1 MLTTMELYP
10 GITLRCFNDNRFK
23 QGALSLQL
31 VRPMCEEEAALNAL
45 LPSVLLRGCRQ
56 YPDLRVITRR
66 LDELYGGSIGPLVR
80 RVGDYQTTGL
90 YCGFME
96 DRFALPGDAVFAPMC
111 QLLRQLLFVPAL
123 EDGVFVKQ
131 FVEGEKT
138 NLIATLESQRNDKRA
153 YAMEQL
159 LRKMCAGDSFGIP
172 RLGEKEQVAQIT
184 PAQLYAH
191 YQKVLR
197 ESPVHIFYVGSAP
210 ADAVAQQLKPLF
222 VGTERSYVNLKPQTG
237 LIPAPGGEYTEEM
250 EVNQGKFCMGFT
262 TPITLRSEQFAAMQV
277 MNLVF
282 GGGMMSKL
290 FMNVR
295 EKMSLCYDIGS
306 GYHSA
311 KGILTV
317 AAGIDCG
324 SVQIV
329 RDEILRQL
337 DACCSGEITDAEL
350 RSAKESLCSS
360 LRAAHDSPGGIENY
374 YATAALSGLT
384 MTPAQYHT
392 AVEAITAR
400 QVMEAAQTLTL
411 HTVFLLKGVSQ

>member
-1 MLTTMELYP
+1 MLTTMELHP
-10 GITLRCFNDNRFK
+10 GITLRCFCDNRFK

-31 VRPMCEEEAALNAL
+31 VRPMCEDEAALNAL

-56 YPDLRVITRR
+56 YPDLRLITRR
-66 LDELYGGSIGPLVR
+66 LDELYGAAIGPLVR

-96 DRFALPGDAVFAPMC
+96 DRFTLPGDAVFQPMC
-111 QLLRQLLFVPAL
+111 QLLRELLFAPAL
-123 EDGVFVKQ
+123 ENGTFVQQ
-131 FVEGEKT
+131 FVEGEKS
-138 NLIATLESQRNDKRA
+138 NLIATLESQLNDKRA
-153 YAMEQL
+153 YAMEQM

-191 YQKVLR
+191 YQKALR

-210 ADAVAQQLKPLF
+210 AEIVAQQLKPLF
-222 VGTERSYVNLKPQTG
+222 TNTERSYVNLSPQTG

-250 EVNQGKFCMGFT
+250 DVNQGKLCMGFT
-262 TPITLRSEQFAAMQV
+262 TPVTLRAAQFAAMQV
-277 MNLVF
+277 MNMVF

-290 FMNVR
+290 FMQVR

-311 KGILTV
+311 KGLVTV
-317 AAGIDCG
+317 SAGIDCG
-324 SVQIV
+324 NVQIV
-329 RDEILRQL
+329 REEIMRQL
-337 DACCSGEITDAEL
+337 DACRSGNITDEEL

-360 LRAAHDSPGGIENY
+360 LRATHDSPGAIENY
-374 YATAALSGLT
+374 YATAALSGLS
-384 MTPAQYHT
+384 MTPAQYHV
-392 AVEAITAR
+392 AVEAVTAR
-400 QVMEAAQTLTL
+400 QVMEAAQTLDL

>member
-1 MLTTMELYP
+1 MLTTIELHP

-31 VRPMCEEEAALNAL
+31 VRPMGEDEAALNAL

-96 DRFALPGDAVFAPMC
+96 DRFTLPGDAVFAPMC
-111 QLLRQLLFVPAL
+111 QLLRQLLFTPVL
-123 EDGVFVKQ
+123 KDGAFVKQ

-172 RLGEKEQVAQIT
+172 RLGEKEQVARIT

-210 ADAVAQQLKPLF
+210 AETVARQLKPLF
-222 VGTERSYVNLKPQTG
+222 SGTERSYVNLKPQTG
-237 LIPAPGGEYTEEM
+237 LAPAPGGEYTEEM

-262 TPITLRSEQFAAMQV
+262 SPVTLRSEEFAAMQV

-295 EKMSLCYDIGS
+295 EKLSLCYDIGS

-337 DACCSGEITDAEL
+337 DACRNGEITDTEL

-360 LRAAHDSPGGIENY
+360 LRATHDSPGAIENY
-374 YATAALSGLT
+374 YATAALSGLA
-384 MTPAQYHT
+384 MTPAQYHR
-392 AVEAITAR
+392 AVESVTAR
-400 QVMEAAQTLTL
+400 QVMEAAQTLKL

>member
-56 YPDLRVITRR
+56 YPDLRAITRR

-111 QLLRQLLFVPAL
+111 QLLRQLLFTPAL
-123 EDGVFVKQ
+123 EDGAFVKQ

-138 NLIATLESQRNDKRA
+138 NLIATLEAQRNDKRA

-172 RLGEKEQVAQIT
+172 RLGEKEQVAGIT
-184 PAQLYAH
+184 PEQLYAH

-210 ADAVAQQLKPLF
+210 AEMVAQQLKPLF
-222 VGTERSYVNLKPQTG
+222 AGMERSYVNLKPQTG
-237 LIPAPGGEYTEEM
+237 LTPAPGGGYTEEM

-262 TPITLRSEQFAAMQV
+262 TPTTLRSAQFAAMQV

-290 FMNVR
+290 FMHVR

-329 RDEILRQL
+329 REEILRQL
-337 DACCSGEITDAEL
+337 DACRCGDITDAEL
-350 RSAKESLCSS
+350 GSAKESLCSS
-360 LRAAHDSPGGIENY
+360 LRATHDSPGAIENY
-374 YATAALSGLT
+374 YATAALSGLA
-384 MTPAQYHT
+384 MTPAQYHG
-392 AVEAITAR
+392 AVESVTVR
-400 QVMEAAQTLTL
+400 QVMKAAQTLTL
-411 HTVFLLKGVSQ
+411 HSEFLLKGVSQ

>member
-10 GITLRCFNDNRFK
+10 GITLRCFCDNRFK

-31 VRPMCEEEAALNAL
+31 VRPMGEDEAALNAL
-45 LPSVLLRGCRQ
+45 LPSVLLRGCRE
-56 YPDLRVITRR
+56 YPDLRRITQR
-66 LDELYGGSIGPLVR
+66 LDELYGASIGPLVR

-111 QLLRQLLFVPAL
+111 QLMRQLLFDPVL
-123 EDGVFVKQ
+123 EDGVFAQQ

-138 NLIATLESQRNDKRA
+138 NLIATLESQLNDKRA
-153 YAMEQL
+153 YAMERM

-172 RLGEKEQVAQIT
+172 RLGNKEQVESIT
-184 PAQLYAH
+184 PAQLYAQ
-191 YQKVLR
+191 YRNVLR

-210 ADAVAQQLKPLF
+210 ADTVAQQLKPLF
-222 VGTERSYVNLKPQTG
+222 AGTERSYVNLKSQTG
-237 LIPAPGGEYTEEM
+237 LSPAPGGEYTEEM
-250 EVNQGKFCMGFT
+250 EVNQGKLCMGFV
-262 TPITLRSEQFAAMQV
+262 TPVTLRSEQFAAMQV
-277 MNLVF
+277 MNMVF

-317 AAGIDCG
+317 SAGIDC
-324 SVQIV
+324 SNVQIV
-329 RDEILRQL
+329 RDEIMGQL
-337 DACCSGEITDAEL
+337 EACRSGDITEAEL

-360 LRAAHDSPGGIENY
+360 LRATHDSPGAIENY
-374 YATAALSGLT
+374 YATAALSGLG
-384 MTPAQYHT
+384 MTPAQYHA
-392 AVEAITAR
+392 AVEAVTPE
-400 QVMEAAQTLTL
+400 QVMETARTLNL
-411 HTVFLLKGVSQ
+411 HTVFLLKGVHQ